1 MRVKEDCAWR
11 YVTDQCGKTK
21 LLVGSGL
28 YFATLQAL
36 EHVQT
41 LGRLIVCVEMSKAEG
56 GVRGAS
62 FRDGEEW
69 KAMEKA
75 YVRVEWEDLTRAG
88 VRGLGRRLD
97 IEGRV

>member
-1 MRVKEDCAWR
+1 MFTL
-11 YVTDQCGKTK
+11 TDPVLELFDCGKRK
-21 LLVGSGL
+21 MLVGSGL

-36 EHVQT
+36 EHDQT
-41 LGRLIVCVEMSKAEG
+41 LERLIVCVEMSKAEG

-69 KAMEKA
+69 KALGKA
-75 YVRVEWEDLTRAG
+75 VRVEWEDMTRAG
-88 VRGLGRRLD
+88 VRGLGRRPD